1 MKQLEELYE
10 ELHRYNIP
18 VVSVNFND
26 SKAGIITNGK
36 DTVIAVDYKKIIN
49 TKEEK
54 RIIAE
59 EKAHYETGT
68 FYSFNADKATIDRM
82 EYRAT
87 KHVYHELIPY
97 DELKTMCL
105 KGMSLPEL
113 SDYFG
118 VPIQDVI
125 TAYCLYEMF
134 EVYRVE
140 EG

>member
-18 VVSVNFND
+18 VVDVNFND

-59 EKAHYETGT
+59 EKAHYETGS
-68 FYSFNADKATIDRM
+68 FYSFNALFNV
-82 EYRAT
+82 E
-87 KHVYHELIPY
+87 
-97 DELKTMCL
+97 
-105 KGMSLPEL
+105 
-113 SDYFG
+113 
-118 VPIQDVI
+118 
-125 TAYCLYEMF
+125 TAFLNCDFLDS
-134 EVYRVE
+134 
-140 EG
+140 